1 MAAETLLRVD
11 GLHKHFRGIHAVDGT
26 SFDVQRGDIVGL
38 VGPNGSGK
46 TTIFN
51 LITGF
56 IPADRG
62 RIELRGESIRGLRPH
77 RIARRGLCRTFQGS
91 RSPETM
97 TVMENMLLARQQQT
111 GESILAAA
119 LKPGRVRAEE
129 RQALARARE
138 LLAVVQLEAMA
149 DELVGSLSGGQKK
162 LLSLAQVLMAGPE
175 LVLLDEPVAGVN
187 RRLID
192 DIVAAIL
199 RLRSEGYATFLVIE
213 HNMNV
218 VRRLCDHVH
227 VLDAGRVI
235 AAGPPRETLRREE
248 VLRAYLGGSHRDEP
262 ASAAEFGAGGE
273 AS

>member
-1 MAAETLLRVD
+1 MGAETLLRVD
-11 GLHKHFRGIHAVDGT
+11 NLHRYFRGIHAVNDA
-26 SFDVQRGDIVGL
+26 SFKVDRGDIVGL

-46 TTIFN
+46 TTVFN

-56 IPADRG
+56 LSADAG
-62 RIELRGESIRGLRPH
+62 TIEFQGESIRGLVPH

-97 TVMENMLLARQQQT
+97 TVMENMLLARQNQT
-111 GESILAAA
+111 GESIVAAA
-119 LKPGRVRAEE
+119 LQPGRVRAEE
-129 RQALARARE
+129 EQALARARE
-138 LLAVVQLEAMA
+138 LLEVVQLGHMG

-162 LLSLAQVLMAGPE
+162 LLSMAQVLMAEPD

-192 DIVAAIL
+192 DIVGAIL
-199 RLRSEGYATFLVIE
+199 RLRDEGYASFLVVE

-235 AAGPPRETLRREE
+235 AAGPPVDTLRRDE
-248 VLRAYLGGSHRDEP
+248 VLRAYLGGSHH
-262 ASAAEFGAGGE
+262 AEAPGE
-273 AS
+273 TAETE